1 MANWLNLVLEMF
13 CINVAARL
21 IVDITS
27 NNLTKNISVQIL
39 YMELCLR
46 CSEPNDWM
54 QNNQE
59 GALYSPT
66 VGMLTNIWCVSF
78 VSIQKRKRFRSRKSL
93 VLHWEKLFS
102 LRKCHLYPCDILQLC
117 NYYYGFTPVRILSRS
132 SITILKKICE
142 FYLLI
147 LLFAGIGL
155 YAL

>member
-27 NNLTKNISVQIL
+27 NNLTKNFSVQIL

-78 VSIQKRKRFRSRKSL
+78 VSIQKRKRFRSRKLKITRGIAQRSRKVIMIIQEITKEDPKGVDDIYLSSL
-93 VLHWEKLFS
+93 KFWG
-102 LRKCHLYPCDILQLC
+102 Y
-117 NYYYGFTPVRILSRS
+117 FTPCNAPFRS
-132 SITILKKICE
+132 DFFGGWFE
-142 FYLLI
+142 E
-147 LLFAGIGL
+147 
-155 YAL
+155 